1 MPRRKFKISRVD
13 QSNNQPKD
21 DPMTPTIVAVSRS
34 ATHTMSKANQTSI
47 RLIEGLGVE
56 GDAHAGATVKH
67 RSRVRR
73 DPGQPNLRQVHLVAA
88 ELLEELTAAGY
99 DLVPGRMG
107 ENITTRGIDLLGLPR
122 GTKLR
127 LGSEAVIEVTGLR
140 NPCNQL
146 DGLRA
151 GLMAA
156 TLDRDAEGNLVRKAG
171 VMAIVVAGGIVSA
184 GDSITVELPTGA
196 HVTLA
201 PV

>member
-1 MPRRKFKISRVD
+1 
-13 QSNNQPKD
+13 
-21 DPMTPTIVAVSRS
+21 
-34 ATHTMSKANQTSI
+34 MSKANQTSI

-140 NPCNQL
+140 NPCTQL
-146 DGLRA
+146 VGLQA

-156 TLDRDAEGNLVRKAG
+156 TLDREVEGKLVRKAG
-171 VMAIVVAGGIVSA
+171 VMAIVLAGGLVSA
-184 GDSITVELPTGA
+184 GDSITIELPTGA